1 MRFIVLGAGL
11 SGLTCAAALKR
22 YGHEVTVIEKEHEV
36 GGLARSFRIN
46 GYTFDYGPHFL
57 FGEKVYKSI
66 QEHYPEIEFKML
78 QSTKEK
84 MFFRNKYFNFPFDPK
99 NILRKMERG
108 KVPVVI
114 LEMAVKKLLGKK
126 PSNDSENIEDWVIQA
141 VGRQIYNY
149 ISLGGYI
156 KKLYGLP
163 PTDISHEWGIQK
175 LKFLAKWRDTNLIQL
190 VSKSFSEGGNVKK
203 RVIHYPGTGIDD
215 LPRKISET
223 LQHTGGRVLFNS
235 EAVNLQH
242 RNDVVSITLR
252 RHSKEDRIDGDF
264 VISTIPITQ
273 LATILS
279 PQPPAEIVKKVT
291 TMRYRTLLLLYLL
304 INKERV
310 LDHQC
315 IYFTE
320 DQFFFRRITEFR
332 HLDPSMVPAG
342 KTSLCVEITCFEE
355 EDISHWG
362 KEDLSRIVIEQL
374 EHLGYIRRSDIE
386 MIHLLRIPYA
396 YPVYE
401 VHADKILAQ
410 VLAFLES
417 YTRLVSIG
425 RQGLFHYNAMNSSI
439 LSGDELGVRLSTS
452 NPQEWKKIIQET
464 YGSRIEKYNQKTRE
478 VLT

>member
-1 MRFIVLGAGL
+1 MRFIIFGAGL
-11 SGLTCAAALKR
+11 SGLSCAAALKR
-22 YGHEVTVIEKEHEV
+22 HGHEVTVIEKEHEV

-57 FGEKVYKSI
+57 FGEKVYHLIRK
-66 QEHYPEIEFKML
+66 HYPEIDVKML
-78 QSTKEK
+78 HSTKEK

-99 NILRKMERG
+99 NILQKIERR
-108 KVPVVI
+108 KVPGI
-114 LEMAVKKLLGKK
+114 LLEMAVKKILWKK
-126 PSNDSENIEDWVIQA
+126 PSNGFGNVEDWVIQA
-141 VGRQIYNY
+141 VGRRIYNY

-163 PTDISHEWGIQK
+163 PRDISQEWGIQK
-175 LKFLAKWRDTNLIQL
+175 LKFLAKWRDANFIQL

-215 LPRKISET
+215 ISRKISET
-223 LQHTGGRVLFNS
+223 LQRAGGRILFNS
-235 EAVNLQH
+235 EAICFKH
-242 RNDVVSITLR
+242 RSEGVSITMR
-252 RHSKEDRIDGDF
+252 RGGKEEQIEGDF
-264 VISTIPITQ
+264 VVSTIPITQ
-273 LATILS
+273 LTTMLS

-332 HLDPSMVPAG
+332 HLDSSMVPAG

-374 EHLGYIRRSDIE
+374 EHLNYIRRNDIE
-386 MIHLLRIPYA
+386 GIHFLRIPYA

-417 YTRLVSIG
+417 YARLVSIG
-425 RQGLFHYNAMNSSI
+425 LQGLFHYNAMYSSI
-439 LSGDELGVRLSTS
+439 LSGDELGVRLSAS
-452 NPQEWKKIIQET
+452 DPREWKKIVQET
-464 YGSRIEKYNQKTRE
+464 YGNRIEKYNQKTSE